1 MNKNDIKKDMDDV
14 EPIKGADLS
23 VDDFELDD
31 SVVSEASSNEVIKKL
46 REKLKKIEAEKQ
58 EYLTGWQ
65 TAKADLIN
73 ARKRDEAERKEFIK
87 YSNERLVEELIPVMN
102 SFDMAMGNKEAWEK
116 AEKNWRTGVE
126 YIYSQLLKV
135 LVDFGV
141 KEENPIDVKFDHSLH
156 EAVSYEPTNDKK
168 LDNMIIQVL
177 NKGFSLN
184 GKVLRAPKVKVG
196 EYKE

>member
-184 GKVLRAPKVKVG
+184 GKALRAPKVKVG

>member
-1 MNKNDIKKDMDDV
+1 M
-14 EPIKGADLS
+14 
-23 VDDFELDD
+23 
-31 SVVSEASSNEVIKKL
+31 
-46 REKLKKIEAEKQ
+46 
-58 EYLTGWQ
+58 
-65 TAKADLIN
+65 
-73 ARKRDEAERKEFIK
+73 
-87 YSNERLVEELIPVMN
+87 
-102 SFDMAMGNKEAWEK
+102 
-116 AEKNWRTGVE
+116 
-126 YIYSQLLKV
+126 

-184 GKVLRAPKVKVG
+184 GKALRAPKVKVG

>member
-46 REKLKKIEAEKQ
+46 REKLKNIEAEKQ